1 MRPHTVETKPFGI
14 FLPVSSAPLILTVVS
29 ASSFLPS
36 SRVPAADQMVPGP
49 AALRPAHPGADLR
62 PPLDEDDDDDGVAQV
77 TGGAGRRRHPP
88 QDHRHRLFVKH
99 KLEQGEPLRNGS
111 DGLKRLSGERR
122 GLDGGSDIW
131 TQGQQP
137 VALHSA
143 GLARKMY
150 VNRLSRFNVKCF
162 K

>member
-1 MRPHTVETKPFGI
+1 
-14 FLPVSSAPLILTVVS
+14 
-29 ASSFLPS
+29 
-36 SRVPAADQMVPGP
+36 MVPGP

>member
-1 MRPHTVETKPFGI
+1 MC
-14 FLPVSSAPLILTVVS
+14 SAATYSRDKTIWDFPPCEFS
-29 ASSFLPS
+29 ASHPHCCFCLLLLS

-137 VALHSA
+137 VAQTGPSA
-143 GLARKMY
+143 PG
-150 VNRLSRFNVKCF
+150 RFTQLV
-162 K
+162 